1 MKELK
6 SALAI
11 RKESFAGDS
20 LRDCTVEDIQVPA
33 DKVTST

>member
-1 MKELK
+1 MEELK

-20 LRDCTVEDIQVPA
+20 LRDCTVEDIEVPA
-33 DKVTST
+33 GKVTST